1 MRILWKEK
9 SGKYQ
14 EDIMHNMI
22 VFFLILQLLG
32 NGCGLEENTSLKPYL
47 GNILYQDSLE
57 ILETYSNKK
66 LGFTFDIPKS
76 WENHY
81 QIKEENDAAH
91 FYFKGKPDNEQLL
104 FGIKVITKEM
114 YNKIIE
120 EDGSYKFGD
129 LVGEKNNRV
138 FIEVF
143 TITVDLANKENID
156 KFNEM
161 YIPKDEFLKKF
172 HIIK

>member
-1 MRILWKEK
+1 M
-9 SGKYQ
+9 Q
-14 EDIMHNMI
+14 NMI

-47 GNILYQDSLE
+47 ESVFLQDNLE
-57 ILETYSNKK
+57 TLETYSNKK
-66 LGFTFDIPKS
+66 LGFSFDIPKS
-76 WENHY
+76 WEKHY
-81 QIKEENDAAH
+81 QIKEENNTIY

-104 FGIKVITKEM
+104 FGITVITKEM

-120 EDGSYKFGD
+120 EDGSYMFGD

-143 TITVDLANKENID
+143 TITVDLTNKENIE
-156 KFNEM
+156 KFKEM
-161 YIPKDEFLKKF
+161 YILNDEFQKRF
-172 HIIK
+172 HIMK